1 MPEHRQGQSNGTVLA
16 IDGACRRPGIPPGA
30 GTRHGEDLMGLTI
43 VHKSDLATRKKNPRV
58 ALVLAGGAVT
68 GGAYKLG
75 GLKALDDFLV
85 NRKTTDF
92 DIYVGLSAGAFLAAP
107 LAGGVTPPEML
118 RSLDCYSPNLAE
130 FAQKPLEF
138 LVDLLTYVPSALYDF
153 LAQTPELVRS
163 LQEPL
168 AQARRR
174 PTLVNLI
181 ECVKPVIDAVGAA
194 REFPF
199 PLAYLPSGLFDNA
212 SLERY
217 LRHNIDRRGMTND
230 FRVLYRLRQ
239 VELYIV
245 AMNLDTA
252 ERVVFGH
259 DEDTSVTISEAVQAS
274 TALPGFYK
282 PARLKGVDYVDG
294 GVRRTANIDVAIE
307 HGADLIICYNP
318 FRPFSNRVVRRYVP
332 ERNQYQLEG
341 RPLAD
346 QGILTVLN
354 QVLRTLLHSRL
365 QLGIQQYQD
374 DPHFQGDIILLE
386 PGETDLAFFKM
397 APLNLWAGRS
407 AGAHG
412 YLSVT
417 QAIEAHYE
425 MIRQILQTYGV
436 LMTRK
441 EVREG
446 LERLL
451 RHEPSEGPEDVL
463 LRDVPK
469 RDLRVA

>member
-1 MPEHRQGQSNGTVLA
+1 
-16 IDGACRRPGIPPGA
+16 
-30 GTRHGEDLMGLTI
+30 MGLTI
-43 VHKSDLATRKKNPRV
+43 VHKSDLTSRKRNPRV

-75 GLKALDDFLV
+75 GLKALDDFMV

-92 DIYVGLSAGAFLAAP
+92 DIYVGLSAGSFLAAP
-107 LAGGVTPPEML
+107 LAGGVTPVEML
-118 RSLDCYSPNLAE
+118 KSLDGSSEDFSQLQPSDFYNLNLEEFFWKPIELLIDLVTYAPGVVYDFMVQTPNLVRH
-130 FAQKPLEF
+130 LE
-138 LVDLLTYVPSALYDF
+138 SA
-153 LAQTPELVRS
+153 VGR
-163 LQEPL
+163 
-168 AQARRR
+168 ARRE
-174 PTLVNLI
+174 PTLDALV
-181 ECVKPVIDAVGAA
+181 ECVTPVLDAIGSA
-194 REFPF
+194 RAFPF
-199 PLAYLPSGLFDNA
+199 PLAYLPSGVFDNA

-217 LRHNIDRRGMTND
+217 LRSNIERRGMSND
-230 FRVLYRLRQ
+230 FRVLFRTRG

-252 ERVVFGH
+252 ERAVFGH
-259 DEDTSVTISEAVQAS
+259 DEDNSLTISEAVQAS

-282 PARLKGVDYVDG
+282 PARLRGVDYVDG

-318 FRPFSNRVVRRYVP
+318 FRPFSNRVVRRFRP
-332 ERNQYQLEG
+332 EQNRYTLEG

-346 QGILTVLN
+346 QGMLTVLN
-354 QVLRTLLHSRL
+354 QVFRTLLHSRL
-365 QLGIQQYQD
+365 QLGIRQYQD
-374 DPHFQGDIILLE
+374 DPHFQGDIILIE
-386 PGETDLAFFKM
+386 PAESDLAFFKM

-417 QAIEAHYE
+417 ETVESHYE
-425 MIRQILQTYGV
+425 LIKQILQSYGV
-436 LMTRK
+436 QMTRK

-451 RHEPSEGPEDVL
+451 TNESAESPDDVL
-463 LRDVPK
+463 LRDVP
-469 RDLRVA
+469 RRNLHVA

>member
-1 MPEHRQGQSNGTVLA
+1 
-16 IDGACRRPGIPPGA
+16 
-30 GTRHGEDLMGLTI
+30 MGLTI
-43 VHKSDLATRKKNPRV
+43 VHKSDLTSRKRNPRV

-75 GLKALDDFLV
+75 GLKALDDFMV

-92 DIYVGLSAGAFLAAP
+92 DIYVGLSAGSFLAAP
-107 LAGGVTPPEML
+107 LAGGVTPVEML
-118 RSLDCYSPNLAE
+118 KSLDGSSEDFSQLQPSDFYNLNLEE
-130 FAQKPLEF
+130 FFWKPIEL
-138 LVDLLTYVPSALYDF
+138 LVDLVTYVPGVFYDF
-153 LAQTPELVRS
+153 LVQTPNLMRHLETAVGR
-163 LQEPL
+163 
-168 AQARRR
+168 ARRE
-174 PTLVNLI
+174 PTLDALV
-181 ECVKPVIDAVGAA
+181 ECVTPVLDAIGSA
-194 REFPF
+194 RAFPF

-217 LRHNIDRRGMTND
+217 LRSNIERRGMSND
-230 FRVLYRLRQ
+230 FRVLFRTRG

-252 ERVVFGH
+252 ERAVFGH
-259 DEDTSVTISEAVQAS
+259 DEDNSLTISEAVQAS

-282 PARLKGVDYVDG
+282 PARLRGVDYVDG

-318 FRPFSNRVVRRYVP
+318 FRPFSNRVVRRFRP
-332 ERNQYQLEG
+332 EQNRYTFEG

-346 QGILTVLN
+346 QGMLTVLN
-354 QVLRTLLHSRL
+354 QVFRTLLHSRL
-365 QLGIQQYQD
+365 QLGIRQYQD
-374 DPHFQGDIILLE
+374 DPHFQGDIILIE
-386 PGETDLAFFKM
+386 PAESDLAFFKM

-417 QAIEAHYE
+417 ETVESHYE
-425 MIRQILQTYGV
+425 LIKQILQSYGV
-436 LMTRK
+436 QMTRK

-451 RHEPSEGPEDVL
+451 TNEAAESPDDVL
-463 LRDVPK
+463 LRDVP
-469 RDLRVA
+469 RRNLHVA

>member
-1 MPEHRQGQSNGTVLA
+1 
-16 IDGACRRPGIPPGA
+16 
-30 GTRHGEDLMGLTI
+30 MGLTI
-43 VHKSDLATRKKNPRV
+43 VHKSDLSTRKKNPRI

-118 RSLDCYSPNLAE
+118 RSLDGTSEDFSYLSPLDFYHLNWAE
-130 FAQKPLEF
+130 FLRKPLEF
-138 LVDLLTYVPSALYDF
+138 LVDLLTYFPHVFYDF
-153 LAQTPELVRS
+153 LLRTPDLVRT
-163 LQEPL
+163 LQEPV
-168 AQARRR
+168 AEARRR
-174 PTLVNLI
+174 PTLANLI
-181 ECVKPVIDAVGAA
+181 ECVRPVIDAIGSA

-199 PLAYLPSGLFDNA
+199 PLAYLPSGVFDNA

-217 LRHNIDRRGMTND
+217 LRENIERRGMTND
-230 FRVLYRLRQ
+230 FRVLYRLRG

-259 DEDTSVTISEAVQAS
+259 DEDTSLTISEAVQAS

-282 PARLKGVDYVDG
+282 PARLKGFDYVDG
-294 GVRRTANIDVAIE
+294 GVRRTANIDTAIE
-307 HGADLIICYNP
+307 HGADLVICYNP
-318 FRPFSNRVVRRYVP
+318 FRPFSNSVVRRYIP
-332 ERNQYQLEG
+332 ERNEYVRDG

-346 QGILTVLN
+346 QGMITVLN

-365 QLGIQQYQD
+365 QLGIRQYQD

-386 PGETDLAFFKM
+386 PGETDLTFFKM

-417 QAIEAHYE
+417 QSIETHYE
-425 MIRQILQTYGV
+425 LIRQILQSYGV

-451 RHEPSEGPEDVL
+451 RPASSEAPDDVL

-469 RDLRVA
+469 RNLHVA

>member
-1 MPEHRQGQSNGTVLA
+1 
-16 IDGACRRPGIPPGA
+16 
-30 GTRHGEDLMGLTI
+30 MGLTI
-43 VHKSDLATRKKNPRV
+43 VHKSDLSTRKKNPRV

-92 DIYVGLSAGAFLAAP
+92 DVYVGLSAGAFLAAP

-118 RSLDCYSPNLAE
+118 RSLDGTSEEFSYLSPFDFYRLNASE
-130 FAQKPLEF
+130 FVRKPIEF
-138 LVDLLTYVPSALYDF
+138 LVDLVTYFPNLFQDF
-153 LAQTPELVRS
+153 LAQTPDVVRA
-163 LQEPL
+163 LQQPL
-168 AQARRR
+168 AQARRQ
-174 PTLVNLI
+174 PNLGNLV
-181 ECVKPVIDAVGAA
+181 ECVKPLVDAIGSA

-199 PLAYLPSGLFDNA
+199 PLSYLPSGLFDN
-212 SLERY
+212 STLERY
-217 LRHNIDRRGMTND
+217 LRYNIERRGMTND
-230 FRVLYRLRQ
+230 FRVLYRLRGTA
-239 VELYIV
+239 LYIV

-307 HGADLIICYNP
+307 HGADLVICYNP
-318 FRPFSNRVVRRYVP
+318 FRPFSNRVVRRYDP
-332 ERNQYQLEG
+332 ERNEYRLQG

-346 QGILTVLN
+346 QGMLMVLN

-365 QLGIQQYQD
+365 QLGIRQYQD
-374 DPHFQGDIILLE
+374 DPHFEGDIILLE
-386 PGETDLAFFKM
+386 PAETDLAFFKM
-397 APLNLWAGRS
+397 APLNLWASRS

-417 QAIEAHYE
+417 QSIEAHYE
-425 MIRQILQTYGV
+425 LIRSILQSYGV

-451 RHEPSEGPEDVL
+451 RTEPTEAPDDVL
-463 LRDVPK
+463 LREVPK
-469 RDLRVA
+469 RNLHVA

>member
-1 MPEHRQGQSNGTVLA
+1 
-16 IDGACRRPGIPPGA
+16 
-30 GTRHGEDLMGLTI
+30 MGLTI
-43 VHKSDLATRKKNPRV
+43 VHKSDLSTRKKNPRV

-118 RSLDCYSPNLAE
+118 RSLEGTSEDFTYLSPLDFYKPNVEE
-130 FAQKPLEF
+130 FVRKPVEF
-138 LVDLLTYVPSALYDF
+138 IVDLLTYFPNLFYEF
-153 LAQTPELVRS
+153 LVQTPQLMRT

-168 AQARRR
+168 AEARRR
-174 PTLVNLI
+174 PNLANLI
-181 ECVKPVIDAVGAA
+181 ECVKPVVEAIGSA

-199 PLAYLPSGLFDNA
+199 PLAYIPSGLFDNV
-212 SLERY
+212 SIERY
-217 LRHNIDRRGMTND
+217 LRHNIERRGMTND

-259 DEDTSVTISEAVQAS
+259 DEDTSLTISEAVQAS

-282 PARLKGVDYVDG
+282 PARIKGVDYVDG
-294 GVRRTANIDVAIE
+294 GVRRTANIDTAIE
-307 HGADLIICYNP
+307 HGADLVICYNP
-318 FRPFSNRVVRRYVP
+318 FRPFSNRVVRRYNP
-332 ERNQYQLEG
+332 DKNEYQLEG

-346 QGILTVLN
+346 QGMLTVLN

-365 QLGIQQYQD
+365 QLGIRQYQD
-374 DPHFQGDIILLE
+374 DPNFEGDIILLE
-386 PGETDLAFFKM
+386 PAETDLAFFKM

-417 QAIEAHYE
+417 QSIEAHYE
-425 MIRQILQTYGV
+425 LIRQILQSYGI

-451 RHEPSEGPEDVL
+451 RSEPTEGPEDIL

-469 RDLRVA
+469 RNLHVA

>member
-1 MPEHRQGQSNGTVLA
+1 
-16 IDGACRRPGIPPGA
+16 
-30 GTRHGEDLMGLTI
+30 MGLTI
-43 VHKSDLATRKKNPRV
+43 VHKSDLTTRKKNPRV

-118 RSLDCYSPNLAE
+118 RSLDGTSEDFTYLSPLDFYNPNLAE

-174 PTLVNLI
+174 PTLANLI

-307 HGADLIICYNP
+307 HGAELVICYNP
-318 FRPFSNRVVRRYVP
+318 FRPFHNRVVRRFVP
-332 ERNQYQLEG
+332 EKGRYEIEG
-341 RPLAD
+341 RPLAS
-346 QGILTVLN
+346 QGMLTVLN

-374 DPHFQGDIILLE
+374 DPSFQGDIILLE

-397 APLNLWAGRS
+397 APLNLWAGRN

-451 RHEPSEGPEDVL
+451 RNEPSEGPEDPL

-469 RDLRVA
+469 RELRVA

>member
-1 MPEHRQGQSNGTVLA
+1 
-16 IDGACRRPGIPPGA
+16 
-30 GTRHGEDLMGLTI
+30 MGLTI

-118 RSLDCYSPNLAE
+118 RSLDGTSEDFTYLSPLDFYNPNLAE

-174 PTLVNLI
+174 PTLANLI

-239 VELYIV
+239 GGPYNRAI
-245 AMNLDTA
+245 NPDTPG
-252 ERVVFGH
+252 RGVFGRA
-259 DEDTSVTISEAVQAS
+259 DDTSVTISEAGRAP
-274 TALPGFYK
+274 TAP
-282 PARLKGVDYVDG
+282 P
-294 GVRRTANIDVAIE
+294 
-307 HGADLIICYNP
+307 
-318 FRPFSNRVVRRYVP
+318 
-332 ERNQYQLEG
+332 
-341 RPLAD
+341 
-346 QGILTVLN
+346 
-354 QVLRTLLHSRL
+354 
-365 QLGIQQYQD
+365 
-374 DPHFQGDIILLE
+374 
-386 PGETDLAFFKM
+386 AFFKM

-436 LMTRK
+436 LMTRR

-451 RHEPSEGPEDVL
+451 RNEPSEGPEDLL

-469 RDLRVA
+469 RELRVA

>member
-1 MPEHRQGQSNGTVLA
+1 
-16 IDGACRRPGIPPGA
+16 
-30 GTRHGEDLMGLTI
+30 MGLTI
-43 VHKSDLATRKKNPRV
+43 VHKSDLTTRKKNPRV

-92 DIYVGLSAGAFLAAP
+92 DVYVGLSAGAFLAAP

-118 RSLDCYSPNLAE
+118 RSLDGTSEDFTYLSPLDFYNPNLAE

-163 LQEPL
+163 LQAPL

-174 PTLVNLI
+174 PTLANLI
-181 ECVKPVIDAVGAA
+181 ECVKPVIDAIGAA

-245 AMNLDTA
+245 AMNLDPA
-252 ERVVFGH
+252 AGLLQARALEGH
-259 DEDTSVTISEAVQAS
+259 RLRRRRGAAHGQHRRRHRARGGAGDLLQPVPAVSQPGGA
-274 TALPGFYK
+274 ALPAREGPLRDRGAAAGEPGDAHRAQPGAAHALALAAAARHPAVPGRSELPGRHH
-282 PARLKGVDYVDG
+282 PARAGRDRYRLLQDG
-294 GVRRTANIDVAIE
+294 AAQSVGGAQRGGARLSLGHAGDRGALRDDPADP
-307 HGADLIICYNP
+307 ADL
-318 FRPFSNRVVRRYVP
+318 RR
-332 ERNQYQLEG
+332 
-341 RPLAD
+341 
-346 QGILTVLN
+346 
-354 QVLRTLLHSRL
+354 
-365 QLGIQQYQD
+365 
-374 DPHFQGDIILLE
+374 
-386 PGETDLAFFKM
+386 
-397 APLNLWAGRS
+397 
-407 AGAHG
+407 AH
-412 YLSVT
+412 
-417 QAIEAHYE
+417 
-425 MIRQILQTYGV
+425 
-436 LMTRK
+436 
-441 EVREG
+441 
-446 LERLL
+446 
-451 RHEPSEGPEDVL
+451 D
-463 LRDVPK
+463 
-469 RDLRVA
+469 

>member
-1 MPEHRQGQSNGTVLA
+1 
-16 IDGACRRPGIPPGA
+16 
-30 GTRHGEDLMGLTI
+30 MGLTI
-43 VHKSDLATRKKNPRV
+43 VHKSDLSTRKKNPRI

-118 RSLDCYSPNLAE
+118 RSLDGTSEDFTYLSPLEFYNLNLAE
-130 FAQKPLEF
+130 FARKPLEF
-138 LVDLLTYVPSALYDF
+138 LVDLVTYFPNAVYDF
-153 LAQTPELVRS
+153 LVQTPALLRT

-168 AQARRR
+168 SRARRR
-174 PTLVNLI
+174 PSLSNLI
-181 ECVKPVIDAVGAA
+181 ECARPLIDAIGSA

-199 PLAYLPSGLFDNA
+199 PLAYLPSGVFDN
-212 SLERY
+212 STIERY
-217 LRHNIDRRGMTND
+217 LRHNIERRGLTND
-230 FRVLYRLRQ
+230 FRVLYRGRG

-259 DEDTSVTISEAVQAS
+259 DEDTSLTISEAVQAS

-282 PARLKGVDYVDG
+282 PARIKGVDYVDG

-307 HGADLIICYNP
+307 HGADLVICYNP
-318 FRPFSNRVVRRYVP
+318 FRPFSNRVLRRYDAQ
-332 ERNQYQLEG
+332 RNEYTLDG

-346 QGILTVLN
+346 QGMIMVLN

-365 QLGIQQYQD
+365 QLAIRQYQD
-374 DPHFQGDIILLE
+374 DPYFQGDIILLE
-386 PGETDLAFFKM
+386 PAETDLVFFKM
-397 APLNLWAGRS
+397 APLNLWASRS

-417 QAIEAHYE
+417 ESIEAHYE
-425 MIRQILQTYGV
+425 LIRQILQSYGV

-451 RHEPSEGPEDVL
+451 RTGTSDAPDDVL
-463 LRDVPK
+463 LREVPK
-469 RDLRVA
+469 RNLHVA

>member
-1 MPEHRQGQSNGTVLA
+1 
-16 IDGACRRPGIPPGA
+16 
-30 GTRHGEDLMGLTI
+30 MGLTI

-118 RSLDCYSPNLAE
+118 RSLDGTSEDFTYLSPLDFYNPNLTE

-163 LQEPL
+163 LQAPL

-174 PTLVNLI
+174 PTLANLI

-252 ERVVFGH
+252 ERVVRRF
-259 DEDTSVTISEAVQAS
+259 
-274 TALPGFYK
+274 LPE
-282 PARLKGVDYVDG
+282 KG
-294 GVRRTANIDVAIE
+294 
-307 HGADLIICYNP
+307 
-318 FRPFSNRVVRRYVP
+318 RY
-332 ERNQYQLEG
+332 EIEG
-341 RPLAD
+341 RPLAS
-346 QGILTVLN
+346 QGMLTVLN

-374 DPHFQGDIILLE
+374 DPSFQGDIILLE

-451 RHEPSEGPEDVL
+451 RNEPSEGPEDVL

-469 RDLRVA
+469 RNLHVA

>member
-1 MPEHRQGQSNGTVLA
+1 
-16 IDGACRRPGIPPGA
+16 
-30 GTRHGEDLMGLTI
+30 MGLTI

-68 GGAYKLG
+68 GGTYKLG

-118 RSLDCYSPNLAE
+118 RSLDGTSEDFTYLSPLDFYNPNLTE
-130 FAQKPLEF
+130 FAHKPLEF
-138 LVDLLTYVPSALYDF
+138 LVDLITYVPNALYDF

-163 LQEPL
+163 LEAPL

-174 PTLVNLI
+174 PSLANLI

-259 DEDTSVTISEAVQAS
+259 DEDTSLTISEAVQAS

-282 PARLKGVDYVDG
+282 PARIKGVDYVDG
-294 GVRRTANIDVAIE
+294 GVRRTANLDTAIE
-307 HGADLIICYNP
+307 HGADLVICYNP
-318 FRPFSNRVVRRYVP
+318 FRPFSNRFRRHFDRARGSYTYDSP
-332 ERNQYQLEG
+332 MM
-341 RPLAD
+341 AD
-346 QGILTVLN
+346 GGLLSVLN
-354 QVLRTLLHSRL
+354 QVFRTLLHSRL
-365 QLGIQQYQD
+365 QY
-374 DPHFQGDIILLE
+374 
-386 PGETDLAFFKM
+386 
-397 APLNLWAGRS
+397 
-407 AGAHG
+407 
-412 YLSVT
+412 
-417 QAIEAHYE
+417 
-425 MIRQILQTYGV
+425 
-436 LMTRK
+436 
-441 EVREG
+441 
-446 LERLL
+446 
-451 RHEPSEGPEDVL
+451 
-463 LRDVPK
+463 
-469 RDLRVA
+469 